1 MGVSPGG
8 SLSKPIRTTASALES
23 ERDNVMSD
31 ENSCDDVYQS
41 MLDEHAHLR
50 RMLDELHQLFSGPA
64 AAESTVAQRVA
75 SLQSVIDEHFRTEEL
90 SGCFGEMVSQAP
102 RFASKVEQLI
112 VEHTEL
118 SAKVEQLAKMADEYD
133 GSETQWKEL
142 AQAFQAFRER
152 LLQHENVENELLQSV
167 FTEDLGSKD

>member
-1 MGVSPGG
+1 
-8 SLSKPIRTTASALES
+8 
-23 ERDNVMSD
+23 MSD

-50 RMLDELHQLFSGPA
+50 RMLDELQQLFSGHA
-64 AAESTVAQRVA
+64 AAKSAVVQRVA

-102 RFASKVEQLI
+102 RFAPKVEQLI
-112 VEHTEL
+112 MEHSEL
-118 SAKVEQLAKMADEYD
+118 AAQVGQLATMAGEYD
-133 GSETQWKEL
+133 GSESQWQEL
-142 AQAFQAFRER
+142 GQAFQAFRER
-152 LLQHENVENELLQSV
+152 LLLHESVENELLQSV